1 MDVWHYNGI
10 HLSKDKKMKNIKSNQ
25 LARNIILSILATI
38 AIFSIASC
46 ARKITFLTSSVVPAA
61 RGTIKVKKDH
71 NNNYHIQILL
81 SNLAQPSRLQP
92 PKQTYVAWMVTN
104 QGITKNIGQINSST
118 GRFSK
123 KLKAS
128 LETVSSFKP
137 TKIFITA
144 EDDPKIQFPGTQVIL
159 STDKF

>member
-1 MDVWHYNGI
+1 
-10 HLSKDKKMKNIKSNQ
+10 MKNKRSNHPVK
-25 LARNIILSILATI
+25 IILLSILA
-38 AIFSIASC
+38 AGLIFSLNSC
-46 ARKITFLTSSVVPAA
+46 ARKVSFLTSTVVPAA
-61 RGTIKVKKDH
+61 KGTVKIKKDH
-71 NNNYHIQILL
+71 NNNYHIRILI
-81 SNLAQPSRLQP
+81 SNLAQPDRLQP
-92 PKQTYVAWMVTN
+92 PRKTYVAWIVTS

-118 GRFSK
+118 SLFSK

-144 EDDPKIQFPGTQVIL
+144 EDDPNVQFPGTQVVL